1 MQFELPILQ
10 GRYETSDEGSGLL
23 WFGELMVAMRLEFL
37 GFIPKGAFYA
47 LTKLK
52 FSSGLRALQVR
63 KPFPSKIFNGGK
75 ERLQLLDALRQVI
88 DRRCFRP
95 RPIGFC
101 TCHKM
106 CAKCSPRPVDR
117 QQNTRKSARRSCD
130 RLQTA
135 LRRRRPENL
144 LVRGPQ
150 SVLKLLTAELPP
162 KPWPPREAAGFS
174 RARDRTHI
182 RN

>member
-1 MQFELPILQ
+1 
-10 GRYETSDEGSGLL
+10 
-23 WFGELMVAMRLEFL
+23 MVAMRLEFL
-37 GFIPKGAFYA
+37 GFIPKRTFYA

-63 KPFPSKIFNGGK
+63 KPFSSKIFNGRK

-88 DRRCFRP
+88 DRRCLRP

-117 QQNTRKSARRSCD
+117 QQNRRKSARTTALGR
-130 RLQTA
+130 QTTTP
-135 LRRRRPENL
+135 LRRRRPEIL

-150 SVLKLLTAELPP
+150 SALK
-162 KPWPPREAAGFS
+162 
-174 RARDRTHI
+174 
-182 RN
+182 